1 MSEQNFADH
10 YENLGQSF
18 KEDEKRHDEHVREHM
33 EYLSK
38 HLKCEPYHKVVEV
51 GAGTCICSREL
62 TDIANMKESILCVD
76 YSASMLKNGEN
87 LPYIETLHLD
97 GLSFS
102 KLNMKYDRI
111 FLRAALHNFGK
122 EIIPEFLC
130 NVYKQLNEGGI
141 FVNIAMHGCDN
152 RPWFKKLKEVF
163 PITHIPAEYYME
175 ELKIAGF
182 DQVSNHIERT
192 NVVIT
197 KQSLFKAFRQRYVTL
212 FEFISDDEIEEGIAE
227 IEKQYPNQEVI
238 EFIDLYDFTVAK
250 K

>member
-1 MSEQNFADH
+1 MPEQNFKDH
-10 YENLGQSF
+10 YTNLGQSY
-18 KEDEKRHDEHVREHM
+18 KENERRHDEHVREHM

-51 GAGTCICSREL
+51 GAGTCICSKEL
-62 TDIANMKESILCVD
+62 IDIANIKESILCVD

-87 LPYIETLHLD
+87 FPYIKTLHLD

-122 EIIPEFLC
+122 DAIPEFLC
-130 NVYKQLNEGGI
+130 NVYEQLNEGGI

-175 ELKIAGF
+175 ELKRAGF
-182 DQVSNHIERT
+182 AHVSNHVEKT
-192 NVVIT
+192 NVAVP
-197 KQSLFKAFRQRYVTL
+197 KKNLFKAFRQRYVTL
-212 FEFISDDEIEEGIAE
+212 FEFIGDDEIEEGITE
-227 IEKQYPNQEVI
+227 IEEQYSNQEVI
-238 EFIDLYDFTVAK
+238 EFVDLYDFTVAK

>member
-1 MSEQNFADH
+1 M
-10 YENLGQSF
+10 
-18 KEDEKRHDEHVREHM
+18 
-33 EYLSK
+33 
-38 HLKCEPYHKVVEV
+38 EV

-62 TDIANMKESILCVD
+62 IDIANIKESVLCVD

-87 LPYIETLHLD
+87 LPYIKTLHLD

-122 EIIPEFLC
+122 EVIPEFLS

-163 PITHIPAEYYME
+163 PITHISAEYYME
-175 ELKIAGF
+175 ELKKAGF
-182 DQVSNHIERT
+182 DEVSNHVERT
-192 NVVIT
+192 NVAIT
-197 KQSLFKAFRQRYVTL
+197 KQSLFKTFRQRYVTL
-212 FEFISDDEIEEGIAE
+212 FEFISDDEIEEGITE
-227 IEKQYPNQEVI
+227 IEEQYPKQEVI
-238 EFIDLYDFTVAK
+238 TFVDLYDFTVAK